1 MESLVLFAASFYIS
15 WVLFAAVYYV
25 ICYAHG
31 DFEYEDVDT
40 AKSAND
46 TLLPQ
51 PTKKCI
57 RLIFERPRRRAPSC
71 LEQEEARQR
80 RRRLRHGGESILSAQ
95 TIQVVSNI
103 PLTSK
108 QSLLWCQWEVG
119 HNLNGQPVVCRAIA
133 RRPGKLQ

>member
-57 RLIFERPRRRAPSC
+57 
-71 LEQEEARQR
+71 LEIENF
-80 RRRLRHGGESILSAQ
+80 GE
-95 TIQVVSNI
+95 N
-103 PLTSK
+103 
-108 QSLLWCQWEVG
+108 
-119 HNLNGQPVVCRAIA
+119 R
-133 RRPGKLQ
+133 

>member
-46 TLLPQ
+46 TLQLPQ

-57 RLIFERPRRRAPSC
+57 
-71 LEQEEARQR
+71 LEIENF
-80 RRRLRHGGESILSAQ
+80 GE
-95 TIQVVSNI
+95 N
-103 PLTSK
+103 
-108 QSLLWCQWEVG
+108 
-119 HNLNGQPVVCRAIA
+119 R
-133 RRPGKLQ
+133 